1 MPPDKKIRI
10 CVNTTKSDIE
20 QEFNVEQPI
29 HTVKQAAIVGQFDP
43 SQKDKYHL
51 KYQNE
56 VLDES
61 KKIEA
66 YVGQFGWED
75 GVCLD
80 LETLPAP
87 I

>member
-1 MPPDKKIRI
+1 MDKKIRI

-29 HTVKQAAIVGQFDP
+29 LTVKQAAIVGQFDP

-51 KYQNE
+51 KYENE
-56 VLDES
+56 VLDEGR
-61 KKIEA
+61 KIEFYA
-66 YVGQFGWED
+66 EKFGWKD